1 MSQRD
6 LVAELHAAHI
16 SAPPELRIRVRA
28 IAAAAPGGPR
38 RRIQLRRALILA
50 LPVAAAV
57 AAGNVLTRPS
67 HPVQT
72 AAHGGAAVDRAAQA
86 QAQRQ
91 EKTFATQG
99 APTAPAPA
107 PSQTRVQ
114 RYGADLTLRIPTAD
128 GVSRAVSHALRITTS
143 LGGYASAVHVDR
155 SAKTATASL
164 VLRVPRSHVQ
174 EAVSRLAALGT
185 VTHEHVDV
193 QDLQAGLNDT
203 DRTIA
208 RLQSELRKLRAQ
220 TQTPDVVQRI
230 QNLTMQVQRLQRSEQ
245 TTVRTAHFARVS
257 LSLATPPPAPHHAQR
272 RPWFAAGAGAL
283 VLLLVAWIAWRL
295 VQRRREAALLSSR

>member
-16 SAPPELRIRVRA
+16 SAPPQLRIRVRA
-28 IAAAAPGGPR
+28 IAAAAPAAPR
-38 RRIQLRRALILA
+38 RRIHVRRALVLA
-50 LPVAAAV
+50 LPIAAAV
-57 AAGNVLTRPS
+57 AAGIVLTRPN
-67 HPVQT
+67 HNVQT
-72 AAHGGAAVDRAAQA
+72 AVHGNAATDQAAPK
-86 QAQRQ
+86 RQ
-91 EKTFATQG
+91 EKTFSAQG
-99 APTAPAPA
+99 AATAPAPA
-107 PSQTRVQ
+107 PSQTRTQ

-155 SAKTATASL
+155 TAKTATASL
-164 VLRVPRSHVQ
+164 VLRVPRTHVQ
-174 EAVSRLAALGT
+174 QAVSRLAALGT

-203 DRTIA
+203 DRTIG
-208 RLQSELRKLRAQ
+208 RLQRELRQLRAQ

-230 QNLTMQVQRLQRSEQ
+230 ENLTMQVQQLQRGEQ

-257 LSLATPPPAPHHAQR
+257 LSLATPPPAPHRAQR
-272 RPWFAAGAGAL
+272 WPWFAAGAAAL
-283 VLLLVAWIAWRL
+283 ALLLVGWLTWRI
-295 VQRRREAALLSSR
+295 VARRREAALLSSR